1 MTNACDLSL
10 VEMSELLAC
19 GDLCPV
25 DLTEGVFERVQENEH
40 LNAFVTL
47 NKEGALRQAEESR
60 QRLKKK
66 QGSKQEK
73 SQGVSLEGI
82 PLAYKDMFCTKG
94 LLTTAGSRML
104 ENFVPPYSA
113 HVVALLEKE
122 GAVCIG
128 KCNQDEFAMGSASI
142 TGFGG
147 AVVSPLS
154 DKAGKHLSAGGS
166 SGGSAAAVAAGI
178 VPAALGTDTGGSVR
192 QPAAFTG
199 CVGVKPTYGR
209 CSRFG
214 IVAYASSLDQA
225 GLFARSVSDASAVLR
240 HMIGFD
246 ERDMTSI
253 NFDGGEKV
261 HSDMNIG
268 VLLPSSEV
276 VEKYPAI
283 SEWRKGMEMFIGK
296 QSIEKNMIAGEHYT
310 IKNMNLQ
317 NLESGALETY
327 YIIATAE
334 ASSNLARYDGVRYT
348 HRTTDLAENNIESL
362 MSSSRS
368 EGFGSEVRRRILM
381 GTHVLSS
388 GYYDAVYVQAQKMRR
403 LVKEIFE
410 KIFETYDIV
419 LSPVTPTTAFSL
431 EEATS
436 FSPQAMYLQDFFT
449 VPASLAGLPC
459 LSMPLTKDANGLPI
473 GLQLIA
479 PAFQEERLFAAASH
493 FENIIGYKP

>member
-1 MTNACDLSL
+1 
-10 VEMSELLAC
+10 MSERLAC

-25 DLTEGVFERVQENEH
+25 ALTEEALRRAEENKH

-47 NKEGALRQAEESR
+47 NKEGALEQAEQSR
-60 QRLKKK
+60 KLIKEGKMRA
-66 QGSKQEK
+66 
-73 SQGVSLEGI
+73 LEGI

-94 LLTTAGSRML
+94 LRTTAGSRML

-113 HVVALLEKE
+113 HVVKLLEGE
-122 GAVCIG
+122 GAICIG

-147 AVVSPLS
+147 AVVNPLS
-154 DKAGKHLSAGGS
+154 DQAGKDQTGKDQAGKDKAGKQLSAGGS

-225 GLFARSVSDASAVLR
+225 GVFARSVQDAFAVLH
-240 HMIGFD
+240 HMMGYD
-246 ERDMTSI
+246 ERDMTSV
-253 NFDGGEKV
+253 DSYRGEKV
-261 HSDMNIG
+261 NPDMNFGI
-268 VLLPSSEV
+268 LLPSLDV

-283 SEWRKGMEMFIGK
+283 SEWLKGMEMLLGK
-296 QSIEKNMIAGEHYT
+296 KSVEKNMIAGERYKT
-310 IKNMNLQ
+310 KDVNLQ
-317 NLESGALETY
+317 NLESGALEAY

-348 HRTTDLAENNIESL
+348 HRSTHRSTALKENNIDELISG
-362 MSSSRS
+362 SRS

-388 GYYDAVYVQAQKMRR
+388 GYYDAIYVQAQKMRR
-403 LVKEIFE
+403 ILKGIFE
-410 KIFETYDIV
+410 KMFETYDII
-419 LSPVTPTTAFSL
+419 LSPVTPTTAFTL
-431 EEATS
+431 EEAKN

-449 VPASLAGLPC
+449 VQASLAGLPC
-459 LSMPLTKDANGLPI
+459 LSMPFVKDANGLPI

-479 PAFQEERLFAAASH
+479 PAFQEERLLAAASH
-493 FENIIGYKP
+493 VEKIIGYKP